1 MCICIEI
8 AKPEVRR
15 RLTDLYRL
23 PGFQT
28 LASIAP
34 HPNRPGAVVLR
45 LRRLK
50 KSGVVRAAAG
60 YLGGGMTAAW
70 FSYGRWPA
78 KVWKSGS
85 STRNGG

>member
-1 MCICIEI
+1 MCIRTEI
-8 AKPEVRR
+8 AKREVRR

-34 HPNRPGAVVLR
+34 HPSRPGAVVLR

-50 KSGVVRAAAG
+50 KIRGVLVLRPGLAAA
-60 YLGGGMTAAW
+60 A
-70 FSYGRWPA
+70 
-78 KVWKSGS
+78 
-85 STRNGG
+85 

>member
-1 MCICIEI
+1 MCIRIEI

-50 KSGVVRAAAG
+50 KIRGVLVLRRDISAAA
-60 YLGGGMTAAW
+60 
-70 FSYGRWPA
+70 
-78 KVWKSGS
+78 
-85 STRNGG
+85 

>member
-1 MCICIEI
+1 MCIRTEI

-15 RLTDLYRL
+15 RLTDLYHL

-28 LASIAP
+28 LAGIAP

-50 KSGVVRAAAG
+50 KIRGVLVLRPDLAAA
-60 YLGGGMTAAW
+60 A
-70 FSYGRWPA
+70 
-78 KVWKSGS
+78 
-85 STRNGG
+85 